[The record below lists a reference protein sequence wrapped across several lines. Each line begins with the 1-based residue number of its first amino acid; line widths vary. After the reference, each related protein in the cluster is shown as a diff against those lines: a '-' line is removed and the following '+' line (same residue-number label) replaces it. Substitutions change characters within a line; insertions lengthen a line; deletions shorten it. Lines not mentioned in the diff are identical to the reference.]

1 MNVDHVVPNDLI
13 LGTAT
18 YEDDTITMAAAAT
31 LAKGTMLAR
40 NTTSK
45 KLTVYSDAGANGENE
60 PCRILTHELVFAD
73 AGDMRTRV
81 LVDGKV
87 DKTKLIKHED
97 ATAIDILVLD
107 KLISNSGIVPINV
120 RDHSAYDND

>member
-1 MNVDHVVPNDLI
+1 MIVDHVVPNDLI

-18 YEDDTITMAAAAT
+18 YEDDTITMAGAAT
-31 LAKGTMLAR
+31 LVKGTLLAR
-40 NTTSK
+40 NTVSK
-45 KLTVYSDAGANGENE
+45 KLTVYSDAGTDGENE
-60 PCRILTHELVFAD
+60 PCRVLTHELVFEG

-87 DKTKLIKHED
+87 DKTKLVKHND
-97 ATAIDILVLD
+97 ATAIDILVFD
-107 KLISNSGIVPINV
+107 KLISNSGIVPINT